1 MNFRQPV
8 CITRDGLP
16 VFGVIVGRCYHHGEM
31 HYDVRVG
38 ASTIHVDVPEKDV
51 KHAD

>member
-8 CITRDGLP
+8 FLTRDGLP
-16 VFGVIVGRCYHHGEM
+16 VFGVIVGRCFHHGEM

-38 ASTIHVDVPEKDV
+38 ASLIHVDVPEKDV